1 MDNYISVP
9 EMARVLGCSKSTLYK
24 LVEQKKI
31 KHYRVGNLIRF
42 KLEDFV
48 VEKENRN
55 YEES

>member
-9 EMARVLGCSKSTLYK
+9 EMARVLGCSKSALYK
-24 LVEQKKI
+24 LVNKKKI

-48 VEKENRN
+48 VEKE
-55 YEES
+55 E